1 MPSRLRSLLAT
12 SLLAGSLLLGGC
24 GFEGAPATATVL
36 TIDRECKIIESTRR
50 EVDDPR
56 GSGTKIDA
64 AEMRSLKGECK
75 SVGEWEEVRK
85 KRKKTVDGTA
95 AVHVEYQAPQDGSF
109 HTATL
114 NFTGRDD
121 EFYELNAGDTVP
133 ILVAKDDPKVIRK
146 A

>member
-1 MPSRLRSLLAT
+1 MPSLVRRSFASALV
-12 SLLAGSLLLGGC
+12 AGALLLGGC
-24 GFEGAPATATVL
+24 GFEGAPATATVV

-50 EVDDPR
+50 EIDDPR

-64 AEMRSLKGECK
+64 QEMRSLKGECK

-109 HTATL
+109 QTATL

-121 EFYELNAGDTVP
+121 EFYELNAGDTIP
-133 ILVAKDDPKVIRK
+133 ILVASDDPKRIRK